1 MKIDNQK
8 RLAAQILKCSK
19 KRVKLDPDMASDI
32 KEAITKA
39 DIRGLIKDN
48 IITKIKARGV
58 SRGRARKRLVQKRK
72 GRQSGEGSKKG
83 SSGARAPKKR
93 AWINKIRSQRKLLKT
108 LKENKIIDGKL
119 YREFYSKSKGG
130 FFRSRRH
137 IKLYLEERS
146 KKWNLDLKENE
157 QGKQTIEKD

>member
-19 KRVKLDPDMASDI
+19 KRVKFDPDSSSEI

-39 DIRGLIKDN
+39 DIRGLIKDK
-48 IITKIKARGV
+48 IISKIPARGV

-72 GRQSGEGSKKG
+72 GKQKGEGSKKG
-83 SSGARAPKKR
+83 SKGARLPKKK
-93 AWINKIRSQRKLLKT
+93 AWMNKIRAQRKLLKL
-108 LKENKIIDGKL
+108 LKKNKIIDGKL

-137 IKLYLEERS
+137 IKIYLEERS
-146 KKWNLDLKENE
+146 KKWKFNSKEKV